1 MKSLIGVERFL
12 EGAEYGLRRRPE
24 SPTAAAHWSIAG
36 AAARNARS
44 ALSPCHTMPGRNSG
58 ADGVSLIARNATV

>member
-24 SPTAAAHWSIAG
+24 SSTAAAHG
-36 AAARNARS
+36 AILSCATGEATIFSQAPNAF
-44 ALSPCHTMPGRNSG
+44 
-58 ADGVSLIARNATV
+58 